1 MNTSDQ
7 QPSSKERKSSL
18 ARDFGGAMLK
28 GAAFGIGGF
37 AAGMV
42 MRWLFKKDDEPQVIL
57 VLDSA
62 DGEACE

>member
-1 MNTSDQ
+1 MSTPNQ
-7 QPSSKERKSSL
+7 QPNSAERKPSL
-18 ARDFGGAMLK
+18 AREFGGAMLK

-42 MRWLFKKDDEPQVIL
+42 MRWLFKKDAEPQVIL

-62 DGEACE
+62 DEEASG